1 MGMAGLIDPTLASR
15 YPIVLGETLLSGAA
29 DVLFTSIRY
38 NHKPDLSS
46 GDAPDE
52 ARLKP
57 SPRGQ
62 TDSYDLSFTDDGDNY
77 AYTGSRNISSS
88 QYVLHFHPARQV
100 FVLDKIDSTFS
111 MNISRMPDNSDA
123 ERLRS
128 EYPHLN
134 SQPGPNK
141 QATAKKTASAKDT
154 ASNSSQSQTKGSN
167 RSPGNQQQQQ
177 PAKEASLSFPEP
189 EKQKPSK
196 SKAQFED
203 EEDDDDDDDGGLLIE
218 YPGGETAKHAD
229 FSPAFPP
236 PRRFDDFM
244 DQRESE
250 GDDADAEGDD
260 EPDMDFKL
268 PSPVNNHVPPPV
280 STEPMVEE
288 QDEYEYEYEYED
300 EGEGEVEGEGEG
312 EGEADGLNDMEA
324 DLEKDMEMAF
334 EDIKNSPD
342 ADESEISEED

>member
-1 MGMAGLIDPTLASR
+1 MGMADLIDPTLASR

-29 DVLFTSIRY
+29 DVLFTGIRY

-52 ARLKP
+52 SRLKP
-57 SPRGQ
+57 SLRGQ

-77 AYTGSRNISSS
+77 SYTGSRDTSSS

-100 FVLDKIDSTFS
+100 FILDKIDSTFS

-128 EYPHLN
+128 EYPHLD
-134 SQPGPNK
+134 SQPGLNK
-141 QATAKKTASAKDT
+141 QATAKKTASTKET
-154 ASNSSQSQTKGSN
+154 VSQSSQSQTKESN
-167 RSPGNQQQQQ
+167 RSPGNQQQQ

-196 SKAQFED
+196 SKAHFED

-218 YPGGETAKHAD
+218 YPGGDTAKHAD

-268 PSPVNNHVPPPV
+268 PSPINNHVLPPV
-280 STEPMVEE
+280 STEPMVEA
-288 QDEYEYEYEYED
+288 QDEYEYEDEDEDED
-300 EGEGEVEGEGEG
+300 EGEA
-312 EGEADGLNDMEA
+312 EADGLNDMEA

>member
-29 DVLFTSIRY
+29 DVLFTGIRY

-57 SPRGQ
+57 SLRGQ

-77 AYTGSRNISSS
+77 GYTGSRDTSSS

-100 FVLDKIDSTFS
+100 FILDKIDSTFS

-128 EYPHLN
+128 EYPHLE
-134 SQPGPNK
+134 SQPGLNK
-141 QATAKKTASAKDT
+141 QATAKKTALTKDT
-154 ASNSSQSQTKGSN
+154 ASQSSQSQTKESN
-167 RSPGNQQQQQ
+167 HSPGNQQQQ

-196 SKAQFED
+196 SKAHFED

-218 YPGGETAKHAD
+218 YPGGDTAKHAD

-268 PSPVNNHVPPPV
+268 PSPVNNHVLPPV
-280 STEPMVEE
+280 STEPMVEA
-288 QDEYEYEYEYED
+288 QDEYEYEYEDED
-300 EGEGEVEGEGEG
+300 EEEGEVEGEGEG
-312 EGEADGLNDMEA
+312 EAEADGLNDMEA